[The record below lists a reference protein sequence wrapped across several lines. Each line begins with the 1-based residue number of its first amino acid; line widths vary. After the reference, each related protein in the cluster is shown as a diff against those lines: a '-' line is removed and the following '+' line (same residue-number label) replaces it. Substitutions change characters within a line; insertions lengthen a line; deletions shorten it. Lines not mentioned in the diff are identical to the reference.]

1 MSRKREEG
9 NGRTDEAA
17 ARASLRAQDDASLI
31 PGVTTG
37 GVGRREALKM
47 LAVAPVLGAI
57 GWTAVDIERAA
68 RAVAALGPSQAYV
81 PKFFTQ
87 AEWRTVNVLVDYIIP
102 ADDRSGSATDA
113 RVPEFID
120 FMMSDEL
127 QNISQRSQDEL
138 RGGLAW
144 LDAECG
150 RRFSRTFVEASD
162 AQRRQVLD
170 DIAFPRRAREE
181 MRDGVG
187 FFRRIRDLTAA
198 GFFSSR
204 MGWED
209 LDYRGHTIVPEWNGC
224 PEEAMQKLG
233 VSHEIMNTRVPVQH
247 GG

>member
-1 MSRKREEG
+1 
-9 NGRTDEAA
+9 
-17 ARASLRAQDDASLI
+17 
-31 PGVTTG
+31 
-37 GVGRREALKM
+37 M
-47 LAVAPVLGAI
+47 LAMAPMLGAI

-68 RAVAALGPSQAYV
+68 RAVAALGPSQEYV

-127 QNISQRSQDEL
+127 QNVSERSQGQLHD
-138 RGGLAW
+138 GLGW
-144 LDAECG
+144 LDAETG
-150 RRFSRTFVEASD
+150 RRFSRAFVDASD

-181 MRDGVG
+181 MQGGVS

-204 MGWED
+204 IGWED
-209 LDYRGHTIVPEWNGC
+209 LDYRGTPVSEWNGC

-233 VSHEIMNTRVPVQH
+233 VSQEVMNTRVPVQY
-247 GG
+247 GR